1 MKPTEMIAALSH
13 GEKVILAAQL
23 TQAAMSHSNLGP
35 LPNVTPQDAA
45 KVSADRA
52 YMVFGYLLTLI
63 TEGQQPMRFPEKG

>member
-23 TQAAMSHSNLGP
+23 TQAAMSHSDPGL
-35 LPNVTPQDAA
+35 LPNLTPQDAT
-45 KVSADRA
+45 KISADRA

-63 TEGQQPMRFPEKG
+63 AEGKQPMRFPERG

>member
-23 TQAAMSHSNLGP
+23 TQAAMSRNDPGQ
-35 LPNVTPQDAA
+35 LPNLTPQDAA

-63 TEGQQPMRFPEKG
+63 TEGQQPMHFPEKG